1 MSDVTTDFFFNTF
14 SYLCCVCF
22 DIYRLKAESMVLL
35 VHADFSNQ
43 PKETAGLVPRRENQD
58 IRLMRVPF

>member
-22 DIYRLKAESMVLL
+22 DIYRLKAESTVLL
-35 VHADFSNQ
+35 VHTDFSNQ
-43 PKETAGLVPRRENQD
+43 PKTTVGPVPRRETQD
-58 IRLMRVPF
+58 IRLMRVQF